1 MMSSVAMIDTSHVSI
16 SYPFG
21 FAAYVGRSI
30 KPSMVQTNATI
41 MFAHRF
47 ILSFMIR
54 VRKAINGWTRS
65 RIASISRRS
74 SVIGSPCISPAMIW
88 LIMPGSTNAITAP
101 DRAASSENIH
111 SAEIFILMSIGS
123 IVYHLLVALLIC
135 RKSRFTE
142 CHLSRQTVLTLAI
155 KKARALRLRFLVW
168 TVCRARAQHCTRGS
182 N

>member
-21 FAAYVGRSI
+21 FAAYVGRSA
-30 KPSMVQTNATI
+30 KPSMVQTNATM

-65 RIASISRRS
+65 RIASISSRS
-74 SVIGSPCISPAMIW
+74 SVISSPCISPAMIW

-123 IVYHLLVALLIC
+123 VAYHLLVALLIC
-135 RKSRFTE
+135 RKSRCTE
-142 CHLSRQTVLTLAI
+142 YHSSRQTVLTLAI
-155 KKARALRLRFLVW
+155 KKARAYSKPGRENEG
-168 TVCRARAQHCTRGS
+168 AS
-182 N
+182 